1 MAAPTTPLPRLCP
14 GNYTQ
19 VLRASSRDLLLGD
32 NQPLATNLDGPN
44 NRTPTIWGS
53 KCPLG
58 SIFRG
63 TNEEIE
69 GLCPPGAL

>member
-1 MAAPTTPLPRLCP
+1 M
-14 GNYTQ
+14 GQ
-19 VLRASSRDLLLGD
+19 SAS
-32 NQPLATNLDGPN
+32 LATNLDGPN

-58 SIFRG
+58 SIFRW

-69 GLCPPGAL
+69 GLCPPGAGPASVIPSSVLEGLVCGQL